1 VLSSLC
7 VEYLDIERLAG
18 VTLDV
23 KRFDVKLCRCLKK
36 SSLKTTSTTSW
47 RGSTTRVRASISRWR
62 ASSTGSAAST
72 NASEAYNL
80 SPEDWGVLTSLS
92 LRKPGKLSSPG
103 ALARDLELSSGAV
116 TSRLD
121 RLESEGFIRR
131 LPDPGDRRG
140 VLVELTTEGR
150 AAWESA
156 IEVQG
161 RKESFF
167 ASALTKDEQVELNA
181 LLRKLL
187 LAFDARER

>member
-1 VLSSLC
+1 MPEEEQSEDHVDHLLARLDDTGARLDLE
-7 VEYLDIERLAG
+7 VEGIVDRI
-18 VTLDV
+18 
-23 KRFDVKLCRCLKK
+23 
-36 SSLKTTSTTSW
+36 
-47 RGSTTRVRASISRWR
+47 GSINKRVR
-62 ASSTGSAAST
+62 SALKET
-72 NASEAYNL
+72 LVAYNL

>member
-1 VLSSLC
+1 VPEDHVDHLLS
-7 VEYLDIERLAG
+7 RLAEAG
-18 VTLDV
+18 AQLDLDV
-23 KRFDVKLCRCLKK
+23 EGIVDRVSSINKRVHNALKET
-36 SSLKTTSTTSW
+36 LADYGIT
-47 RGSTTRVRASISRWR
+47 
-62 ASSTGSAAST
+62 
-72 NASEAYNL
+72 
-80 SPEDWGVLTSLS
+80 PEDWGMLTSLS
-92 LRKPGKLSSPG
+92 LRKEGKLSSPG

-121 RLESEGFIRR
+121 RLESLGFVRR

-140 VLVELTTEGR
+140 VLVELTPEGR

-161 RKESFF
+161 RKEAFF

-187 LAFDARER
+187 IAFDARRTAAR

>member
-1 VLSSLC
+1 VPEDHVDQLLT
-7 VEYLDIERLAG
+7 RLADAG
-18 VTLDV
+18 AQLDLEVEGIVDRVSSINKRVHNALKETLVDYG
-23 KRFDVKLCRCLKK
+23 L
-36 SSLKTTSTTSW
+36 T
-47 RGSTTRVRASISRWR
+47 
-62 ASSTGSAAST
+62 
-72 NASEAYNL
+72 
-80 SPEDWGVLTSLS
+80 PEDWGMLTSLS
-92 LRKPGKLSSPG
+92 LRKEGKLSSPG

-121 RLESEGFIRR
+121 RLESLGFIRR

-140 VLVELTTEGR
+140 VLVELTPDGR

-187 LAFDARER
+187 LAFDARRSAQS

>member
-1 VLSSLC
+1 MPVSEDHVDHLLARLDDTGARLDLE
-7 VEYLDIERLAG
+7 VEGIVDRI
-18 VTLDV
+18 
-23 KRFDVKLCRCLKK
+23 
-36 SSLKTTSTTSW
+36 
-47 RGSTTRVRASISRWR
+47 GSINKRVRHALKETL
-62 ASSTGSAAST
+62 A
-72 NASEAYNL
+72 
-80 SPEDWGVLTSLS
+80 DWGVLTALS
-92 LRKPGKLSSPG
+92 LRKEGKLSSPG

-121 RLESEGFIRR
+121 RLESEGFLRR

-140 VLVELTTEGR
+140 VLVELTPEGR

-187 LAFDARER
+187 VALEARGR